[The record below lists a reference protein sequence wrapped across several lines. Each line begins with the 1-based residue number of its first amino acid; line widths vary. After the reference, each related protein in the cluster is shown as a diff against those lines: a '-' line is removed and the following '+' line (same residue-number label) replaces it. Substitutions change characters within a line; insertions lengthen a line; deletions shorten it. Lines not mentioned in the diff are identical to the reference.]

1 MSTRLERFR
10 RSDAAEVAE
19 LWYRSWLSTG
29 ANRNDSVTPAQLER
43 RLGEE
48 PWEIWV
54 LREGSSV
61 SAFLAIDRDREILA
75 QLFVAP
81 SAQGKGTGR
90 DLLDLARAELPMG
103 FRLRTDEGNLGA
115 RRFYERHGLILDR
128 IEGGRAFYVWMP
140 IE

>member
-29 ANRNDSVTPAQLER
+29 AIRDDSVTPAELQR

-54 LREGSSV
+54 LRAGSSV
-61 SAFLAIDRDREILA
+61 CAFLAIDRDRETLA

-81 SAQGKGTGR
+81 SAQGNGAGR
-90 DLLDLARAELPMG
+90 DLLDLARSELPNG
-103 FRLRTDEGNLGA
+103 FRLRTDEGNVGA
-115 RRFYERHGLILDR
+115 RRFYERHGLIFDR
-128 IEGGRAFYVWMP
+128 IEAGRAYYVWKP
-140 IE
+140 AR